1 MGDNRVRDMAVTLK
15 NPPKTASELAG
26 RPAASALRTIVT
38 ERAGLDALLAAL
50 DNGLAGPFARAVE
63 TIRTA
68 TGRVIVSG
76 MGKSGHVGHKIA
88 ATLASTGTPAFFVH
102 PAEAS
107 HGDLGMITR
116 DDVVL
121 ALSWSGETSEL
132 RALVEYTQRWNIPLI
147 AMTAFADST
156 LGRECDTVLT
166 LPAAGEACPHGL
178 APTTSTLMQLALGD
192 ALAIALLE
200 SRGFTA
206 EEFRLFHPGGRLGAS
221 LHFVRDIMHGGDGL
235 PLTTPETPMAD
246 ALSVITDKGFGCV
259 GVVDGAGLLVGV
271 VTDGDLRRH
280 IAPDLLDQ
288 TVGAIMTRTP
298 KTVPPNRL
306 VGEALAMMNQAKRPF
321 TVLFVVEDGK
331 PIGIVHMH
339 DFLRLGVA

>member
-1 MGDNRVRDMAVTLK
+1 MAVTLK
-15 NPPKTASELAG
+15 NPPNPAPDAAG
-26 RPAASALRTIVT
+26 QAAASALRTIVT

-50 DNGLAGPFARAVE
+50 NDGLSEPFARAVE
-63 TIRTA
+63 AIRTA
-68 TGRVIVSG
+68 TGRVIVTG
-76 MGKSGHVGHKIA
+76 MGKSGHVGRKIA

-132 RALVEYTQRWNIPLI
+132 RSLVEYTRRWDIPLI
-147 AMTAFADST
+147 AMTAFVDST
-156 LGRECDTVLT
+156 LGRESDPVLA
-166 LPAAGEACPHGL
+166 LPVAGEACPHGL

-206 EEFRLFHPGGRLGAS
+206 EEFHLFHPGGKLGAS
-221 LHFVRDIMHGGDGL
+221 LHFVRDIMHSGDAV
-235 PLTTPETPMAD
+235 PLTTPHTPMPQ
-246 ALSVITDKGFGCV
+246 ALAIITDKGFGCV
-259 GVVDGAGLLVGV
+259 GVVDDAGMLVGV
-271 VTDGDLRRH
+271 ITDGDIRRH
-280 IAPDLLDQ
+280 IGPDLMER
-288 TVGAIMTRTP
+288 TVATVMTRTP
-298 KTVPPNRL
+298 KTVPPDCL
-306 VGEALAMMNQAKRPF
+306 VGEALAMMNQATRPF
-321 TVLFVVEDGK
+321 TVLFVIADGK
-331 PIGIVHMH
+331 PLGIVHMH

>member
-1 MGDNRVRDMAVTLK
+1 MAVTLK
-15 NPPKTASELAG
+15 NPPKLASDAAG
-26 RPAASALRTIVT
+26 QAVASALRTIAT
-38 ERAGLDALLAAL
+38 ETAGLDALRAAL
-50 DNGLAGPFARAVE
+50 ANGLSAPFARAVAM
-63 TIRTA
+63 IRAA
-68 TGRVIVSG
+68 TGRVIISG

-132 RALVEYTQRWNIPLI
+132 RSLVEYTRRWDIPLI
-147 AMTAFADST
+147 AMTAFVDST
-156 LGRECDTVLT
+156 LGRESDPVLA
-166 LPAAGEACPHGL
+166 LPPADEACPHGL

-192 ALAIALLE
+192 ALAMALLE

-206 EEFRLFHPGGRLGAS
+206 EEFRLFHPGGKLGAS
-221 LHFVRDIMHGGDGL
+221 LHFVRDIMHRGDAV
-235 PLTTPETPMAD
+235 PLAAPETPMPQ
-246 ALSVITDKGFGCV
+246 ALAVITEKGFGCV
-259 GVVDGAGLLVGV
+259 GVVDGTGLLVGV

-280 IAPDLLDQ
+280 IAPDLMQ
-288 TVGAIMTRTP
+288 RTVGAIMTTAP
-298 KTVPPNRL
+298 KTVPPDCL
-306 VGEALAMMNQAKRPF
+306 VGEALAMMNQATRPF
-321 TVLFVVEDGK
+321 TVLFVVDDGR
-331 PIGIVHMH
+331 PLGIVHMH

>member
-1 MGDNRVRDMAVTLK
+1 MAVTLK
-15 NPPKTASELAG
+15 TPPKAASDRATQ
-26 RPAASALRTIVT
+26 AATSALRTIVT
-38 ERAGLDALLAAL
+38 ERAGLEALLAAL
-50 DNGLAGPFARAVE
+50 NDGLAAPFARAVE

-76 MGKSGHVGHKIA
+76 MGKSGHVGRKIA

-107 HGDLGMITR
+107 HGDLGMITH

-132 RALVEYTQRWNIPLI
+132 KSLLEFTRRWDIPLI
-147 AMTAFADST
+147 AMTAIADST
-156 LGRECDTVLT
+156 LGRECDTVLV
-166 LPAAGEACPHGL
+166 LPMAAEACPHGL

-206 EEFRLFHPGGRLGAS
+206 EEFRLFHPGGKLGAS
-221 LHFVRDIMHGGDGL
+221 LHFVRDIMHQGDTV
-235 PLTTPETPMAD
+235 PLTAPDAPMAE
-246 ALSVITDKGFGCV
+246 ALATITEKGFGCV
-259 GVVDGAGLLVGV
+259 GVVDADGMLVGV

-280 IAPDLLDQ
+280 MAPDLLQ
-288 TVGAIMTRTP
+288 RTVGAIMTTTP
-298 KTVPPNRL
+298 KTVPPDCL
-306 VGEALAMMNQAKRPF
+306 VGEALAMMNQASRPF
-321 TVLFVVEDGK
+321 TVLFVVADGK
-331 PIGIVHMH
+331 PLGIVHMH

>member
-1 MGDNRVRDMAVTLK
+1 MTVTLK
-15 NPPKTASELAG
+15 NPPKTTSDTT
-26 RPAASALRTIVT
+26 AAALRAIAT

-50 DNGLAGPFARAVE
+50 DNGLAAPFARAVE
-63 TIRTA
+63 TIRAA

-107 HGDLGMITR
+107 HGDLGMIAR

-132 RALVEYTQRWNIPLI
+132 KSLVEYTRRWGITLI
-147 AMTAFADST
+147 AMTAFPDST
-156 LGRECDTVLT
+156 LGRESDPLLA
-166 LPAAGEACPHGL
+166 LPPAREACPNGL
-178 APTTSTLMQLALGD
+178 APTTSTMMLLALGD

-206 EEFRLFHPGGRLGAS
+206 EDFHVFHPGGKLGAS
-221 LHFVRDIMHGGDGL
+221 LHFVRDIMHSGDAV
-235 PLTTPETPMAD
+235 PLAAPETAMAA
-246 ALSVITDKGFGCV
+246 ALKTMTDKGFGCV
-259 GVVDGAGLLVGV
+259 GVVDGAGMLVGV

-280 IAPDLLDQ
+280 IAADLMDKS
-288 TVGAIMTRTP
+288 VGAIMTRAP
-298 KTVPPNRL
+298 KTVPPDCL
-306 VGEALAMMNQAKRPF
+306 VAEALAMMNQASRPF
-321 TVLFVVEDGK
+321 TVLFVVEDGR
-331 PIGIVHMH
+331 PLGIVHMH

>member
-1 MGDNRVRDMAVTLK
+1 MAVTLK
-15 NPPKTASELAG
+15 NPPKTASDAAV
-26 RPAASALRTIVT
+26 RAAASALRTIVT
-38 ERAGLDALLAAL
+38 ERAGLEALLAAL
-50 DNGLAGPFARAVE
+50 DDGLAAPFARAVE
-63 TIRTA
+63 MIRAA

-88 ATLASTGTPAFFVH
+88 ATLASTGTPSFFVH

-132 RALVEYTQRWNIPLI
+132 RSLVEYTRRWGIPLI
-147 AMTAFADST
+147 AMTAFTDST
-156 LGRECDTVLT
+156 LGRESDPVLA
-166 LPAAGEACPHGL
+166 LPIADEACPHGL
-178 APTTSTLMQLALGD
+178 APTTSTMMQLALGD

-206 EEFRLFHPGGRLGAS
+206 EEFHIFHPGGMLGAS
-221 LHFVRDIMHGGDGL
+221 LHFVRDIMHQGDAV
-235 PLTTPETPMAD
+235 PLATPDTPMAQ
-246 ALSVITDKGFGCV
+246 ALRTMTDKGFGCV
-259 GVVDGAGLLVGV
+259 GVVDNAGMLVGV

-280 IAPDLLDQ
+280 IAPDLLDHS
-288 TVGAIMTRTP
+288 VGAIMTRMP
-298 KTVPPNRL
+298 KTVPPDCL
-306 VGEALAMMNQAKRPF
+306 VAEALAMMNQASRPF
-321 TVLFVVEDGK
+321 TVLFVVADGK
-331 PIGIVHMH
+331 PLGIVHMH

>member
-1 MGDNRVRDMAVTLK
+1 MLK
-15 NPPKTASELAG
+15 NPQESAPDAAG
-26 RPAASALRTIVT
+26 QAAASALRTIAT
-38 ERAGLDALLAAL
+38 ERAGLDALHAAL
-50 DNGLAGPFARAVE
+50 GDGLSAPFARAVAV
-63 TIRTA
+63 IRAA

-76 MGKSGHVGHKIA
+76 MGKSGHVGRKIA

-132 RALVEYTQRWNIPLI
+132 KSLVEYTRRWDITLI
-147 AMTAFADST
+147 AITAYADST
-156 LGRECDTVLT
+156 LGRESDPVLA
-166 LPAAGEACPHGL
+166 LPITDEACPHGL
-178 APTTSTLMQLALGD
+178 APTTSTLMQLAFGD

-206 EEFRLFHPGGRLGAS
+206 EDFHVFHPGGQLGAS
-221 LHFVRDIMHGGDGL
+221 LHFVRDIMHSGDSV
-235 PLTTPETPMAD
+235 PLTTPDAPMPE
-246 ALSVITDKGFGCV
+246 ALAVMTDKGFGCV
-259 GVVDGAGLLVGV
+259 GVVDQAGLLVGV

-280 IAPDLLDQ
+280 IASDLMEKS
-288 TVGAIMTRTP
+288 VGAIMTRTP
-298 KTVPPNRL
+298 KTVPPDCL
-306 VGEALAMMNQAKRPF
+306 VGEALAMMNQASRPF
-321 TVLFVVEDGK
+321 TVLFVVADGK
-331 PIGIVHMH
+331 PLGIVHMH

>member
-1 MGDNRVRDMAVTLK
+1 MAVTLK
-15 NPPKTASELAG
+15 TPPKTASDAAVQA
-26 RPAASALRTIVT
+26 AASALRTIVT
-38 ERAGLDALLAAL
+38 ERAGLEALLAAL
-50 DNGLAGPFARAVE
+50 EDGLAAPFARAVE
-63 TIRTA
+63 TIRAA

-88 ATLASTGTPAFFVH
+88 ATLASTGTPSFFVH

-132 RALVEYTQRWNIPLI
+132 RSLVEYTRRWGIPLI
-147 AMTAFADST
+147 AMTAFTDST
-156 LGRECDTVLT
+156 LGRESDPVLA
-166 LPAAGEACPHGL
+166 LPIADEACPHGL
-178 APTTSTLMQLALGD
+178 APTTSTMMQLALGD

-206 EEFRLFHPGGRLGAS
+206 EEFRLFHPGGMLGAS
-221 LHFVRDIMHGGDGL
+221 LHFVRDIMHRGDAV
-235 PLTTPETPMAD
+235 PLATPDTAMAE
-246 ALSVITDKGFGCV
+246 ALKTMTDKGFGCV
-259 GVVDGAGLLVGV
+259 GVVDGAGMLVGV

-280 IAPDLLDQ
+280 IAPNLLDHS
-288 TVGAIMTRTP
+288 VGAIMTRTP
-298 KTVPPNRL
+298 RTVPPDCL
-306 VGEALAMMNQAKRPF
+306 VAEALAMMNEASRPF
-321 TVLFVVEDGK
+321 TVLFVVEGGK
-331 PIGIVHMH
+331 PLGIVHMH